1 MPRGTPIRVVVV
13 VDDYEPLRRIL
24 TEEAEARG
32 CDVVGEAGNGR
43 EALEV
48 VERVAADVVV
58 MDFSMP
64 VMDGLAAAAAI
75 HDRFPAVEIV
85 AFTSSDCRALAEA
98 MLEAGAS
105 AHFVKPDV
113 GGLLDYVARR

>member
-1 MPRGTPIRVVVV
+1 M
-13 VDDYEPLRRIL
+13 LA
-24 TEEAEARG
+24 EELEARG
-32 CDVVGEAGNGR
+32 CEIVAEAGNGR

-48 VERVAADVVV
+48 VERVAPDVVV

-64 VMDGLAAAAAI
+64 VMDGLAATAAI

-85 AFTSSDCRALAEA
+85 AFTSTDSRALAKA

-113 GGLLDYVARR
+113 GGLLNYVAGR

>member
-1 MPRGTPIRVVVV
+1 MPRGTPIRVVV

-24 TEEAEARG
+24 TEELGARG
-32 CDVVGEAGNGR
+32 CDVVGQAGNGR

-48 VERVAADVVV
+48 VESVAPDVVV

-64 VMDGLAAAAAI
+64 VMDGVAATAAI
-75 HDRFPAVEIV
+75 HDRFPAVEVV
-85 AFTSSDCRALAEA
+85 AFTSGDSPALGEA

-113 GGLLDYVARR
+113 RGLLKYVAGR